1 VRCLTRDYRLSPA
14 HFGRSTCALR
24 TDVLSWGL
32 CRTRRV
38 AETKLAGQGDCK
50 QNSNRRAKSPAAPRL
65 TGLYHVAPVKDVTPR
80 LTYTASNP
88 TESSVASRKVLT
100 PPRRATSQRTAKQ
113 KERQRTTHGTGT
125 WSDEHRHG
133 NMMDESKARAKQG
146 IGVGNDTIPPP

>member
-1 VRCLTRDYRLSPA
+1 MDYQLSPA
-14 HFGRSTCALR
+14 HFKRLICALR
-24 TDVLSWGL
+24 TDVLRWVL
-32 CRTRRV
+32 CVRRPT
-38 AETKLAGQGDCK
+38 AERKLAGQGECK
-50 QNSNRRAKSPAAPRL
+50 QNSNRGARNPAAPRL
-65 TGLYHVAPVKDVTPR
+65 TGLYHCASVKDVTPR

-100 PPRRATSQRTAKQ
+100 TPRRATSQRTAKQ

-125 WSDEHRHG
+125 WSEEHRHG